1 MGVPI
6 YDAIDGMDYLT
17 TQNNKDCVV
26 ANRLGNPF
34 IRRPSHSLKGISQPE
49 SYYSKYSFSCFAG
62 YANKP
67 ISFDLLH
74 ILMGGD
80 YSSMGMDELVEVTE

>member
-34 IRRPSHSLKGISQPE
+34 IRRPSHSLKGVSTPE
-49 SYYSKYSFSCFAG
+49 SYYNKYGFGCLTNSS
-62 YANKP
+62 NVM
-67 ISFDLLH
+67 SFDLLH
-74 ILMGGD
+74 ILTGGD
-80 YSSMGMDELVEVTE
+80 YSSTGMDELVEVTE